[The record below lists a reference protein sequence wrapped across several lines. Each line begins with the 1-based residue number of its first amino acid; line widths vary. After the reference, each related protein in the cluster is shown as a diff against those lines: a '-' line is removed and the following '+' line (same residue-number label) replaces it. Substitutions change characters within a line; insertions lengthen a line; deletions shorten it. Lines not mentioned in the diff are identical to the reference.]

1 MKFQVDF
8 YDVVAYGEISEDL
21 ARYKKEFNL
30 EKIPPM
36 QRRRL
41 SSAAKCAFSL
51 LRGFDKID
59 MPVIFSSY
67 EGEINRCFELE
78 TALAKA
84 EPLSPT
90 SFSLSVHNAI
100 SSLLSI
106 EAKNHNEILAISSFS
121 PVEDALQAAFLR
133 LNDGYE
139 RVLILAY
146 HESISQSYF
155 NEKKPSFMLA
165 LVVSKAK
172 DKSVLTLKRVKKEEE
187 ISENLLQSFI
197 VNFDP
202 NLAKTWQ
209 SSSHFSSWNFSYEP

>member
-8 YDVVAYGEISEDL
+8 YDAIAYGEISEDL
-21 ARYKKEFNL
+21 ARYKKEFDLAN
-30 EKIPPM
+30 IPPL

-51 LRGFDKID
+51 LSSFESID

-84 EPLSPT
+84 EPVSPT

-139 RVLILAY
+139 KVLILAY
-146 HESISQSYF
+146 HESIKQSYF
-155 NEKKPSFMLA
+155 DEKKPSFMLV

-172 DKSVLTLKRVKKEEE
+172 NERVLTLKRAKKEKE
-187 ISENLLQSFI
+187 ICGNLLKSFI

-202 NLAKTWQ
+202 KISKSWQ
-209 SSSHFSSWNFSYEP
+209 SCSYFSSWDFSYEP

>member
-8 YDVVAYGEISEDL
+8 YDVVAYGEVGEDL

-30 EKIPPM
+30 AKIQPM

-51 LRGFDKID
+51 LSSFESID

-84 EPLSPT
+84 EPVSPT

-155 NEKKPSFMLA
+155 DEKKPSFMLA

-172 DKSVLTLKRVKKEEE
+172 DKSVLALKRVEKEEE
-187 ISENLLQSFI
+187 ISENLLQNFI

>member
-21 ARYKKEFNL
+21 ARYKKEFDL

-41 SSAAKCAFSL
+41 SGAAKCAFSL
-51 LRGFDKID
+51 LSSFESID

-84 EPLSPT
+84 EPVSPT

-100 SSLLSI
+100 SSLLGI

-155 NEKKPSFMLA
+155 DEKKPSFMLA

-172 DKSVLTLKRVKKEEE
+172 DKSVLTLKRVEKEEE

-202 NLAKTWQ
+202 NVAKTWQ

>member
-51 LRGFDKID
+51 LSSFESID

-84 EPLSPT
+84 EPVSPT

-155 NEKKPSFMLA
+155 DEKKPSFMLA

-172 DKSVLTLKRVKKEEE
+172 DKSVLTLKRVEKEEE

-202 NLAKTWQ
+202 NVAKTWQ

>member
-30 EKIPPM
+30 AKIQPM

-51 LRGFDKID
+51 LSSFESID

-84 EPLSPT
+84 EPVSPT

-100 SSLLSI
+100 SSLLGI

-155 NEKKPSFMLA
+155 DEKKPSFMLA

-172 DKSVLTLKRVKKEEE
+172 DKSVLTLKRVEKEEE

>member
-21 ARYKKEFNL
+21 ARYKKEFDL

-51 LRGFDKID
+51 LSSFESID

-84 EPLSPT
+84 EPVSPT

-139 RVLILAY
+139 KVLILAY

-155 NEKKPSFMLA
+155 DEKKPSFMLA

-172 DKSVLTLKRVKKEEE
+172 DKRVLTLKRVKKEEE

-202 NLAKTWQ
+202 NVAKTWQ

>member
-21 ARYKKEFNL
+21 ARYKKEFDL

-51 LRGFDKID
+51 LSSFESID

-84 EPLSPT
+84 EPVSPT

-100 SSLLSI
+100 SSLLGI

-155 NEKKPSFMLA
+155 DEKKPSFMLA

-172 DKSVLTLKRVKKEEE
+172 DKRVLTLKRVKKEEE

-202 NLAKTWQ
+202 NVAKTWQ

>member
-8 YDVVAYGEISEDL
+8 YDAIAYGEVSEDL
-21 ARYKKEFNL
+21 ARYKKEFDL
-30 EKIPPM
+30 AKIPPM

-51 LRGFDKID
+51 LSSFDSID

-84 EPLSPT
+84 EPVSPT

-139 RVLILAY
+139 KVLILAY

-155 NEKKPSFMLA
+155 DEKKPSFMLA

-172 DKSVLTLKRVKKEEE
+172 DKRVLALKRVEKEEE
-187 ISENLLQSFI
+187 ISKNLLQSFI

-202 NLAKTWQ
+202 NVAKMWQ
-209 SSSHFSSWNFSYEP
+209 SSSHFASWNFSYEP

>member
-8 YDVVAYGEISEDL
+8 YDAIAYGEISEDL
-21 ARYKKEFNL
+21 AIYKKEFDL
-30 EKIPPM
+30 AKIPPM

-41 SSAAKCAFSL
+41 SGAAKCAFSL
-51 LRGFDKID
+51 LSSFESID

-84 EPLSPT
+84 EPVSPT

-139 RVLILAY
+139 KVLILAY

-155 NEKKPSFMLA
+155 DEQKPSFMLA

-172 DKSVLTLKRVKKEEE
+172 DRRVLTLKRVEKEEE

>member
-8 YDVVAYGEISEDL
+8 YDVMAYGEISEDL

-51 LRGFDKID
+51 LSGFEMID

-78 TALAKA
+78 TTLAKA

-155 NEKKPSFMLA
+155 DEKKPSFMLA

-172 DKSVLTLKRVKKEEE
+172 DKRVLTLKRVEKEEE

-202 NLAKTWQ
+202 NVAKTWQ

>member
-8 YDVVAYGEISEDL
+8 YDVIAYGEISEDL
-21 ARYKKEFNL
+21 ARYKKEFDL
-30 EKIPPM
+30 AKIPPM

-51 LRGFDKID
+51 LSGFEMID

-84 EPLSPT
+84 EPVSPT

-139 RVLILAY
+139 KVLILAY

-155 NEKKPSFMLA
+155 DEQKPSFMLA

-172 DKSVLTLKRVKKEEE
+172 DKRVLTLKRVEKEEE

-202 NLAKTWQ
+202 NMAKTWQ
-209 SSSHFSSWNFSYEP
+209 SSSHFASWNFSYEP

>member
-8 YDVVAYGEISEDL
+8 YDAIAYGEISEDL
-21 ARYKKEFNL
+21 AIYKKEFDL
-30 EKIPPM
+30 AKIPPM

-41 SSAAKCAFSL
+41 SGAAKCAFSL
-51 LRGFDKID
+51 LSSFESID

-84 EPLSPT
+84 EPVSPT

-139 RVLILAY
+139 KVLILAY

-155 NEKKPSFMLA
+155 DEQKPSFMLA

-172 DKSVLTLKRVKKEEE
+172 DKRVLTLKRVEKEEE

-202 NLAKTWQ
+202 NEAKTWQ
-209 SSSHFSSWNFSYEP
+209 SSSHFASWNFSYEP

>member
-1 MKFQVDF
+1 
-8 YDVVAYGEISEDL
+8 
-21 ARYKKEFNL
+21 
-30 EKIPPM
+30 M

-51 LRGFDKID
+51 LSSFESID

-84 EPLSPT
+84 EPVSPT

-139 RVLILAY
+139 KVLILAY

-155 NEKKPSFMLA
+155 DEKKPSFMLA

-172 DKSVLTLKRVKKEEE
+172 DKRVLTLKRVEKEEE

-209 SSSHFSSWNFSYEP
+209 SSSHFASWNFSYEP

>member
-8 YDVVAYGEISEDL
+8 FDAIAYGEVGEDL

-51 LRGFDKID
+51 LSGFEMID

-133 LNDGYE
+133 LNDGYKK
-139 RVLILAY
+139 VLILAY
-146 HESISQSYF
+146 HESIRQSYF
-155 NEKKPSFMLA
+155 DDKKPSFMLA

-172 DKSVLTLKRVKKEEE
+172 NERILTLTREKKEKE
-187 ISENLLQSFI
+187 ICKNLLQSFI

-202 NLAKTWQ
+202 KISKSWQ
-209 SSSHFSSWNFSYEP
+209 TCSYFSSWNFSYEP

>member
-1 MKFQVDF
+1 
-8 YDVVAYGEISEDL
+8 
-21 ARYKKEFNL
+21 
-30 EKIPPM
+30 
-36 QRRRL
+36 
-41 SSAAKCAFSL
+41 
-51 LRGFDKID
+51 

-84 EPLSPT
+84 DPVSPT

-139 RVLILAY
+139 KVLILAY

-155 NEKKPSFMLA
+155 DEKKPSFMLA

-172 DKSVLTLKRVKKEEE
+172 DKRVLTLKRVEKEEE

-209 SSSHFSSWNFSYEP
+209 SSSHFASWNFSYEP

>member
-8 YDVVAYGEISEDL
+8 YDVMAYGEISEDL

-51 LRGFDKID
+51 LSGFEMID

-78 TALAKA
+78 TTLAKA

-121 PVEDALQAAFLR
+121 PVEDALQAAFLK

-155 NEKKPSFMLA
+155 DEKKPSFMLA

-172 DKSVLTLKRVKKEEE
+172 DKRVLTLKRVEKEEE

-202 NLAKTWQ
+202 NVAKTWQ

>member
-21 ARYKKEFNL
+21 ARYKKEFDL

-51 LRGFDKID
+51 LSSFESID

-84 EPLSPT
+84 EPVSPT

-100 SSLLSI
+100 SSLLGI

-155 NEKKPSFMLA
+155 DEKKPSFMLA

-172 DKSVLTLKRVKKEEE
+172 DKRALTLKRVEKEEE
-187 ISENLLQSFI
+187 ISENLLQNFI

>member
-8 YDVVAYGEISEDL
+8 YDVIAYGEISEDL
-21 ARYKKEFNL
+21 ARYKKEFDLAN
-30 EKIPPM
+30 IPPL

-51 LRGFDKID
+51 LSSFESID

-84 EPLSPT
+84 EPVSPT

-155 NEKKPSFMLA
+155 DEKKPSFMLA

-172 DKSVLTLKRVKKEEE
+172 DKSVLTLKRVEKEEE

>member
-51 LRGFDKID
+51 LSSFESID

-139 RVLILAY
+139 KVLILAY

-155 NEKKPSFMLA
+155 DEKKPSFMLA

-172 DKSVLTLKRVKKEEE
+172 DKRVLTLKRVEKEEE

>member
-51 LRGFDKID
+51 LSGFEMID

-155 NEKKPSFMLA
+155 DEKKPSFMLA

-172 DKSVLTLKRVKKEEE
+172 DKRVLTLKRVKKEEE

-197 VNFDP
+197 VNFDQ
-202 NLAKTWQ
+202 NVAKTWQ
-209 SSSHFSSWNFSYEP
+209 SSSHFSSWKFSYEP

>member
-51 LRGFDKID
+51 LSGFEMID

-155 NEKKPSFMLA
+155 DEKKPSFMLA

-172 DKSVLTLKRVKKEEE
+172 DKRVLTLKRVKKEEE

-202 NLAKTWQ
+202 NMAKMWQ